1 MTGNSSSG
9 LPSATGLLPASRRN
23 YYALVGCLAVLVIVR
38 MLPAASVFR
47 DGFVVLSSNDPYAY
61 RYALEQLLAGNGS
74 LRSLPGVGS
83 GEPLLLTVVWV
94 VTSLFGGSSLAGGLV
109 LALYPVLA
117 AVVTG
122 YLVYAIAVRVGGDSR
137 FGLAA
142 VVSLYV
148 MLLKLSFLGF
158 LRFVVDVSVAVYIY
172 HQRDVYTPGTQARY
186 DAIRARGVLA
196 QFGVV
201 RALRRGETAPLGMR
215 AVVAAVGLVTV
226 VSFFQ
231 GVYYIWGHGGAGTVF
246 GLLIVLMAGVQAYVL
261 YGLWTVERWAWFAGL
276 FLFGLAAVI
285 ALFRIF
291 LYNDVVAVAEFFLYG
306 AITLYTV
313 RRKPTYAPRVTV
325 DLTPR

>member
-1 MTGNSSSG
+1 MGRTREHSSTAPLG
-9 LPSATGLLPASRRN
+9 VKAICAFI
-23 YYALVGCLAVLVIVR
+23 ALSAVL
-38 MLPAASVFR
+38 
-47 DGFVVLSSNDPYAY
+47 GVVLG
-61 RYALEQLLAGNGS
+61 LHFLLMGGDH
-74 LRSLPGVGS
+74 GTIVGS
-83 GEPLLLTVVWV
+83 ILLGF
-94 VTSLFGGSSLAGGLV
+94 SLLELLVARGLWTLKPWSWYAGM
-109 LALYPVLA
+109 AL
-117 AVVTG
+117 
-122 YLVYAIAVRVGGDSR
+122 

-246 GLLIVLMAGVQAYVL
+246 GLLVVLMAGVQAYVL